1 MFDLGILDKAKSI
14 VSGDTPTAERIGTGL
29 ELAGA
34 ASQMAAAH
42 QQANP
47 NPNPGSVSEAK
58 DRLESSQAGQ
68 TLKTAAS
75 AVAAYFTG
83 GLSAMAQSVGG
94 GVLAKNNP
102 QAAGIAGIA
111 SKVFGG

>member
-14 VSGDTPTAERIGTGL
+14 VSGDTPTSERIGTGL

-34 ASQMAAAH
+34 ASQMAAAN
-42 QQANP
+42 QQA

-58 DRLESSQAGQ
+58 DRLENSQAGQ

-94 GVLAKNNP
+94 AAIAKNNP
-102 QAAGIAGIA
+102 QAAGAVGIA
-111 SKVFGG
+111 SKLFGG